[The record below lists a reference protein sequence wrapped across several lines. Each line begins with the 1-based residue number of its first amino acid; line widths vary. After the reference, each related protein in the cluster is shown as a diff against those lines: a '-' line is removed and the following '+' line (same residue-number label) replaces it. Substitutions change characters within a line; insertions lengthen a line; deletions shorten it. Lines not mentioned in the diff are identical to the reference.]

1 MSPSLVSANYAYM
14 DVAYSILDNV
24 HAGYISSSAIM
35 AGGVRPSVSLKHG
48 VNISSGT
55 GSTDDPYI
63 VDTN

>member
-1 MSPSLVSANYAYM
+1 
-14 DVAYSILDNV
+14 
-24 HAGYISSSAIM
+24 M

-55 GSTDDPYI
+55 GSADDPYI